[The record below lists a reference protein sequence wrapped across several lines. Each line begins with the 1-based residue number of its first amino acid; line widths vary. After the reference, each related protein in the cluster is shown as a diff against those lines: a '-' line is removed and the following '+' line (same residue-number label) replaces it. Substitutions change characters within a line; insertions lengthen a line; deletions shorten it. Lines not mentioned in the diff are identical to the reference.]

1 VEVLRTA
8 LQDHGPLLRTLYS
21 QTSLTV
27 YGDSLDQAG
36 RIPSFLTFV
45 LLALLHMSIELRCR
59 RPDDV
64 WGWPSAEA
72 LPRLQNA
79 TQGFALRNNV
89 AAPLPRRVWVFAFS
103 GCFVGAIGQPPA
115 CQLTRL
121 DAWLRQPPGRG
132 LVDGK
137 MEAADPLP
145 NPVAADAAAAP
156 AAQAEPE
163 QLDDE
168 DPNGADPRNHDDEDD
183 DGSDG
188 LLLNDDRAADP
199 DPAVPPVMPELS
211 DRVEGRQALS
221 LREYDNKYFREGRGG
236 LPEPLLPSAYSATH
250 ALHLQRSSK
259 DCLDA
264 ANGLTFVTSFDI
276 DTVALLTT
284 FSRVAAAERDM
295 TLSLLTAKNLGGR
308 VSARSRMLHP
318 DTRRPLRSLP
328 NLRIGTL
335 FLDSHLRAMD
345 VFLVFPEGGGQHPHR
360 VWQNVWPQ
368 ALADVGGPPKLSKL
382 SYVDWSA
389 LATFSQQAV
398 AGVQLR
404 KVRHFDIVFAVCLLA
419 FLLFVVFC
427 LFVCLFVSLLWRL
440 QSWSISACCVFRPR
454 GFRCVPLGGL
464 LDCRAK
470 TLHS

>member
-1 VEVLRTA
+1 MIFRPPLRELRRFPYHHFSDVFCACCALGHDTTVTSAVEVLRTA

-64 WGWPSAEA
+64 WGSPSAEA

-89 AAPLPRRVWVFAFS
+89 AAPLPRMLWVFAFS

-145 NPVAADAAAAP
+145 NPDAADAAAAP

-199 DPAVPPVMPELS
+199 DPAVP
-211 DRVEGRQALS
+211 R
-221 LREYDNKYFREGRGG
+221 
-236 LPEPLLPSAYSATH
+236 
-250 ALHLQRSSK
+250 
-259 DCLDA
+259 C
-264 ANGLTFVTSFDI
+264 
-276 DTVALLTT
+276 
-284 FSRVAAAERDM
+284 
-295 TLSLLTAKNLGGR
+295 
-308 VSARSRMLHP
+308 
-318 DTRRPLRSLP
+318 RP
-328 NLRIGTL
+328 
-335 FLDSHLRAMD
+335 
-345 VFLVFPEGGGQHPHR
+345 
-360 VWQNVWPQ
+360 
-368 ALADVGGPPKLSKL
+368 
-382 SYVDWSA
+382 
-389 LATFSQQAV
+389 
-398 AGVQLR
+398 
-404 KVRHFDIVFAVCLLA
+404 
-419 FLLFVVFC
+419 
-427 LFVCLFVSLLWRL
+427 
-440 QSWSISACCVFRPR
+440 
-454 GFRCVPLGGL
+454 
-464 LDCRAK
+464 
-470 TLHS
+470 